1 MISKTSKSIFIQCDW
16 RSVYNSINW
25 VFAKLSNFF
34 ANLKLFFFVSVAFSL
49 YLSPINQGNQFCAL
63 RKKKLFTAVFNCYM
77 TMYLCF
83 HALFSLWFT
92 EIKCQITFS
101 STFRIGNW
109 ALRSI
114 APVACIFTFWLIANS
129 LTENERWVRFVASH

>member
-1 MISKTSKSIFIQCDW
+1 MKRQKPLIMISKTSKSIFIQCDW

-63 RKKKLFTAVFNCYM
+63 KKS
-77 TMYLCF
+77 YLLLC
-83 HALFSLWFT
+83 
-92 EIKCQITFS
+92 
-101 STFRIGNW
+101 
-109 ALRSI
+109 SI
-114 APVACIFTFWLIANS
+114 AIWQCTSVFMLCSVYDS
-129 LTENERWVRFVASH
+129 LKLNAKLPSLRLLESAIEHCAPSHPSHAYSHFDSLQIL